1 MIDPTNDRNF
11 PALEQLLSWTS
22 KRQQALGA
30 NIANLDTPG
39 YHSKD
44 YSFESELAGTL
55 TLNKTSDR
63 HISPVQDT
71 ANARVYDVGTTE
83 KPNGNNVD
91 IERELTEITKN
102 GLEYI
107 TFIQYLNQKIR
118 TIRSAITDGGKV

>member
-1 MIDPTNDRNF
+1 
-11 PALEQLLSWTS
+11 
-22 KRQQALGA
+22 
-30 NIANLDTPG
+30 
-39 YHSKD
+39 
-44 YSFESELAGTL
+44 
-55 TLNKTSDR
+55 
-63 HISPVQDT
+63 VQDT